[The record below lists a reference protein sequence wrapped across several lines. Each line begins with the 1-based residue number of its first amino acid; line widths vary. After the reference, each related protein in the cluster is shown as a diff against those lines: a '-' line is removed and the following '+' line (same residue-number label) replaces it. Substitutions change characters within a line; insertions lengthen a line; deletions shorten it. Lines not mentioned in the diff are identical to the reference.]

1 MSSSYYSSDTRRCAS
16 PEQHESGSGKN
27 ANATNRTTYGSGQ
40 AREDGR
46 KYSEV
51 ANQPL
56 QLLPA
61 NQLPRRHSSATQ
73 HSQPLQCLKELYLGQ
88 FLSVVVVLYEAL
100 INLQLKQEKILNILL
115 FGIEMVVLSSWQAGK
130 DPMANLKNE
139 EVH

>member
-73 HSQPLQCLKELYLGQ
+73 HSQPLQVNRIKIIYINRC
-88 FLSVVVVLYEAL
+88 VAL
-100 INLQLKQEKILNILL
+100 RNYHNR
-115 FGIEMVVLSSWQAGK
+115 
-130 DPMANLKNE
+130 
-139 EVH
+139 